1 MTYKTSDRIIENLQQ
16 IIRYYEFIRFQS
28 TLVKTKILSEI
39 NRLKIENENLKQLPE
54 YSDYKII
61 YL

>member
-61 YL
+61 SL

>member
-1 MTYKTSDRIIENLQQ
+1 MTSKTSDRIIENLQQ

-28 TLVKTKILSEI
+28 TLVKEKILSEI
-39 NRLKIENENLKQLPE
+39 NRLKIENENLKTLPE